1 MIFSTTR
8 TKENLCTIERASDAA
23 RKKEEDFWMSLT
35 KSNSLMG
42 NSHAI

>member
-23 RKKEEDFWMSLT
+23 HKKEEDLSTFLDEFD
-35 KSNSLMG
+35 KEQ
-42 NSHAI
+42 